1 MTENFTNLERDFD
14 IQVNEAYR
22 SPNKL
27 NLKRSSPRHITVKLS
42 KARKNLRNGRRI
54 REKKPVIYKKN
65 LCKTI
70 NGFLSRNRKGQERV
84 A

>member
-42 KARKNLRNGRRI
+42 KA
-54 REKKPVIYKKN
+54 KKE
-65 LCKTI
+65 
-70 NGFLSRNRKGQERV
+70 S
-84 A
+84 